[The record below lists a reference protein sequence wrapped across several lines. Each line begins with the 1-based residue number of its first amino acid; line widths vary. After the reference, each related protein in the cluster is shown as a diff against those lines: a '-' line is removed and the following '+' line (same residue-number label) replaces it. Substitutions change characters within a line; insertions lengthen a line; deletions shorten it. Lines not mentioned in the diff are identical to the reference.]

1 VPLQAGES
9 DAVNFAF
16 DGGGWGAAPAS
27 RAIPAAI
34 AVRADNFNANAATGS
49 LTAISTTPLR
59 LKIDVTTRN
68 AANQSM
74 SLTGE
79 AQFEYEKVHSNCS

>member
-1 VPLQAGES
+1 MG
-9 DAVNFAF
+9 
-16 DGGGWGAAPAS
+16 
-27 RAIPAAI
+27 R
-34 AVRADNFNANAATGS
+34 
-49 LTAISTTPLR
+49 TTPLR